1 MRGSGGTEFANTLS
15 GKTFFPEG
23 TQSLKYFHFRK
34 SLVGVLL
41 AVSLACSARDGRDE
55 GSFSVP
61 RQRGS
66 VKRPVPTQPG
76 GKSWRIAFLGD
87 RRGEVGPCGCGRQ
100 PAGGMAALA
109 GRLVEITKE
118 GPVLFLDLGNYS
130 GGPTPTDR
138 MNSSDIVLDLYA
150 EIARVSGATVV
161 ATPGPNDPEPTL
173 SRLNQKVVVT
183 RTDPAL
189 PGVRL
194 ATIRAGSL
202 PVRICAVST
211 TGLDAMFE
219 QNACLTHIEKAFAE
233 NPGQLRLAVVSG
245 GTGVGGEVMARR
257 IERETSADLVFW
269 TENGLGYVEGQQGRA
284 LAASGDKSSLCEVE
298 IRTTGLLVSRSIL
311 EVARYSNPGIE
322 KHVRAM
328 DGIEKSK

>member
-1 MRGSGGTEFANTLS
+1 MWGFGGTRFAVTLS

-34 SLVGVLL
+34 SLVSVLL
-41 AVSLACSARDGRDE
+41 AVSLACGARDGRDK
-55 GSFSVP
+55 GTFSMP

-109 GRLVEITKE
+109 GQLVEFAKE
-118 GPVLFLDLGNYS
+118 GPVLFLDLGNYTS
-130 GGPTPTDR
+130 GPTQTDR
-138 MNSSDIVLDLYA
+138 LRSSDVVLDLYA
-150 EIARVSGATVV
+150 DVALVSGATVV

-173 SRLNQKVVVT
+173 SKLNQNVVVT
-183 RTDPAL
+183 RTDPAF

-202 PVRICAVST
+202 PVQISAVST
-211 TGLDAMFE
+211 AGIDAQVE
-219 QNACLTHIEKAFAE
+219 QDACLAHIEKAFAK
-233 NPGQLRLAVVSG
+233 NPGHLRLAIVSG
-245 GTGVGGEVMARR
+245 GAGVSAEILARR
-257 IERETSADLVFW
+257 IERETSVDLVFW
-269 TENGLGYVEGQQGRA
+269 TENGLGYIEGQQGRA
-284 LAASGDKSSLCEVE
+284 LAASGDKSSLCELE
-298 IRTTGLLVSRSIL
+298 IRPTGVFASRSIL

-328 DGIEKSK
+328 DGFEKSK